1 VPYHRNPNFV
11 GRSEILAQLK
21 SQLDHG
27 QSNERKNNQDVHLR
41 ASLVGESGIG

>member
-11 GRSEILAQLK
+11 GRSGILGELK

-27 QSNERKNNQDVHLR
+27 QSNERENNQDVHLR